1 MAALIAIAGMIFSIG
16 LPLCALVVWIVLD
29 YRKRRRVIEL
39 HHAERM
45 AAIERGMDVPP
56 LSSDA
61 LGRPPTIRTRSTLL
75 PGLIWL
81 FVGIAVTVG
90 TRGTEAYEY
99 SLFGLVP
106 AGIGL
111 AYLLYYALEGRKL
124 HELSLEEAKRALQ
137 EKPAPGAQ

>member
-1 MAALIAIAGMIFSIG
+1 MTELIPIVAIVFTIG
-16 LPLCALVVWIVLD
+16 LPLCIPIIWFVLD
-29 YRKRRRVIEL
+29 YRKRKRMIEL

-137 EKPAPGAQ
+137 EKPAPGVQ